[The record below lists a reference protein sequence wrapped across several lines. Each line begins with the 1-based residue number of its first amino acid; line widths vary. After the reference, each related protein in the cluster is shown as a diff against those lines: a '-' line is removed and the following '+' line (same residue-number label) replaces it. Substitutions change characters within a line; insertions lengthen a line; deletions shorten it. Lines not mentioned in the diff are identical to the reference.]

1 MKLRWDPCI
10 TNRDAEFKAFVGE
23 VFTAD
28 RKLLYV
34 AGAGFDPRSAVVL
47 NVIRE
52 VAKASINTLLI
63 GETRLPT
70 PAHLVERA
78 TKNLALLQ
86 GLATSS
92 ARIALDIFAHDLAPI
107 GGQQVVQ
114 HLREV
119 DLGQF
124 SDVIVDLSALSVGVS
139 FPAVKY
145 LLEACQMREP
155 VVNLHIVVADS
166 PAIDLQI
173 RSVASDRATAIHG
186 FKGGFGLEE
195 NRRAV
200 RLWMPQLTQQKATIF
215 RQIVSLVN
223 PDDVVPI
230 IPFPSRQPR
239 TGDQLLDEYHSSFE
253 SEWNVDLHNVLYAQE
268 RNPLDLYRS
277 ILRITDTREIV
288 FRDIGGSMTILS
300 PTGTKILAVGS
311 LLAALERDFP
321 VIYVEASG
329 YETSFGDADTGPGD
343 AEIFH
348 LWLSGDAYEKE

>member
-1 MKLRWDPCI
+1 MTMRWDPCI
-10 TNRDAEFKAFVGE
+10 TNRDTEFKAFVGE
-23 VFTAD
+23 VFKAD
-28 RKLLYV
+28 RKLLYIG
-34 AGAGFDPRSAVVL
+34 GAGFDPRSAAVL
-47 NVIRE
+47 TVIRDA
-52 VAKASINTLLI
+52 AKGSIHALLI
-63 GETRLPT
+63 VETRLPA

-78 TKNLALLQ
+78 TKNLALLN

-92 ARIALDIFAHDLAPI
+92 ARVTLDIFAHDLAPI
-107 GGQQVVQ
+107 GGQQVVR

-119 DLGQF
+119 AFGEF

-145 LLEACQMREP
+145 LLEVCQNREP
-155 VVNLHIVVADS
+155 VVNLHVVVADS
-166 PAIDLQI
+166 PTIDLQI
-173 RSVASDRATAIHG
+173 RSIASDRATAIHG

-200 RLWMPQLTQQKATIF
+200 RLWMPQLTPQKASIF
-215 RQIVSLVN
+215 RQIVSLVS

-239 TGDQLLDEYHSSFE
+239 TGDELIDEYHSSFE
-253 SEWNVDLHNVLYAQE
+253 SEWNVDLRNVLYAQE

-329 YETSFGDADTGPGD
+329 YETSFVEADAGPGD
-343 AEIFH
+343 SEIFH
-348 LWLSGDAYEKE
+348 LWLSGDAYEKG

>member
-10 TNRDAEFKAFVGE
+10 TNRDAEFGAFVGD
-23 VFTAD
+23 VFTAN

-34 AGAGFDPRSAVVL
+34 GGAGFDPRSAVVL
-47 NVIRE
+47 NVIRDA
-52 VAKASINTLLI
+52 AKASIHALLI
-63 GETRLPT
+63 VETRQPAS
-70 PAHLVERA
+70 AHLTERA
-78 TKNLALLQ
+78 AKNLGLLQ

-92 ARIALDIFAHDLAPI
+92 ARVTIDIFAHDLAPI
-107 GGQQVVQ
+107 GGQQVVRQ
-114 HLREV
+114 LRDV
-119 DLGQF
+119 DLSQF
-124 SDVIVDLSALSVGVS
+124 TDVIVDLSALSVGVS

-145 LLEACQMREP
+145 FLEVCQTRDP
-155 VVNLHIVVADS
+155 AVNLHLVVTDS

-173 RSVASDRATAIHG
+173 RGIASDRATAIHG

-200 RLWMPQLTQQKATIF
+200 RLWMPQLTPHKASIF
-215 RQIVSLVN
+215 RQIASLVN

-239 TGDQLLDEYHSSFE
+239 VGDQLIDEYHSSFE
-253 SEWNVDLHNVLYAQE
+253 SEWNVDVRNVLYAQE

-288 FRDIGGSMTILS
+288 FRDIGGSMTVLS

-311 LLAALERDFP
+311 LLAALEREFP

-329 YETSFGDADTGPGD
+329 YETSFGDVDFDTGD

-348 LWLSGDAYEKE
+348 LWLSGDAYEKA